1 MDNRRDLSVPVIN
14 VLERC
19 LASHQLPLR
28 EMGAEKFLVSKE
40 SPDDIHGAFALGK
53 EFNIKELAK
62 DMRVEED
69 VVEALICAEI
79 ETSVVILRRW
89 RRGVEDVAIRWV
101 NLSSDEIGLTAY
113 NSG

>member
-1 MDNRRDLSVPVIN
+1 MDDRRNLSVPVIN

-28 EMGAEKFLVSKE
+28 KMGTEKFLVSKE
-40 SPDDIHGAFALGK
+40 SPDDIHGAFTLRK

-69 VVEALICAEI
+69 VVEALISAEI
-79 ETSVVILRRW
+79 QTSVVILRGG

-101 NLSSDEIGLTAY
+101 NLRCDEIGLTTY